1 MLTALQQ
8 LIRFAAVR
16 NRNTNDVP
24 CRNLSAADLSFVA
37 HIAHSLTR
45 PTWKILS
52 AVDLKCAT
60 DCMPVVGCTFPGM
73 ASHDDAG
80 AIFGVEEE
88 ENQTSNFNRSVK
100 EEEAYLSQT
109 NGCISV
115 SVSG

>member
-1 MLTALQQ
+1 
-8 LIRFAAVR
+8 
-16 NRNTNDVP
+16 
-24 CRNLSAADLSFVA
+24 
-37 HIAHSLTR
+37 
-45 PTWKILS
+45 
-52 AVDLKCAT
+52 
-60 DCMPVVGCTFPGM
+60 M

-88 ENQTSNFNRSVK
+88 ENQTLNFNRSVK